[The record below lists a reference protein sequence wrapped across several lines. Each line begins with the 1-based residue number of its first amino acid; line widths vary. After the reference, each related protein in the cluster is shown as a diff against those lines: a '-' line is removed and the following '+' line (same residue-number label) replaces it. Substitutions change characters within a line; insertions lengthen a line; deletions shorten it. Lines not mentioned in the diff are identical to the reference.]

1 MHRTAGSIAE
11 VVTSGLCIG
20 CGLCEAVTGG
30 RVRMTMTP
38 LGGLRPTPADQ
49 FSVVEEAQLLAACPG
64 VIGEPRL
71 DPGDGPPPDPIWG
84 SYKTMRYAWA
94 GHPDVR
100 FRAATGGVLTA
111 LGMHL
116 LARKKVAFILHVG
129 ANPESPMRTRW
140 VHSETPKQV
149 LANTGSRYGPTAP
162 LAGLGAALDRA
173 EPFAIIAKP
182 CDLGAVHRFAAIDPR
197 VDRLCVARL
206 ALVCGGQSRL
216 GKSQDV
222 LDDLNVDEDDVTLF
236 RHRGYGNPGPT
247 RIETR
252 DSRTFEK
259 TYLEMWGDEAGW
271 QLETRCKLCP
281 DALGEAADVAAA
293 DVWPGGSPTGE
304 DEGFNGIIVRTA
316 AGEALVREA
325 VSAGDLVLGDQITP
339 RQFDDLQPHQVRKK
353 HALAARYD
361 GLTEAGYPTIEAPG
375 LRLSELGENLDIS
388 QRSAE
393 TAGTTRRIREGR
405 MKEPLPTLPE
415 IVDPPS
421 TPTVCE

>member
-1 MHRTAGSIAE
+1 MPPPRPRTADSIAE

-38 LGGLRPTPADQ
+38 LGGLRPTPADG
-49 FSVVEEAQLLAACPG
+49 FSPDEETQLLAACPG
-64 VIGEPRL
+64 VVCEPRV
-71 DPGDGPPPDPIWG
+71 DPGDGPAPDPVWG
-84 SYKTMRYAWA
+84 SYTTMRYAWA
-94 GHPDVR
+94 GDPGIR

-111 LGMHL
+111 LGLHL
-116 LARKKVAFILHVG
+116 LTVDKVSFLLHVG
-129 ANPESPMRTRW
+129 PDPARPMHSRW
-140 VHSETPKQV
+140 VLSETPDQV

-182 CDLGAVHRFAAIDPR
+182 CDLGAVHRFAATDPR

-222 LDDLNVDEDDVTLF
+222 LDDLGVGEDELTLF

-247 RIETR
+247 RIETSDGR
-252 DSRTFEK
+252 SFEK
-259 TYLEMWGDEAGW
+259 TYLEMWADEAGW

-293 DVWPGGSPTGE
+293 DVWPGGAPTGD

-316 AGEALVREA
+316 AGEALVRDA
-325 VSAGDLVLGDQITP
+325 VLAGALVLGDPISP
-339 RQFDDLQPHQVRKK
+339 RLFDDLQPHQVRKK
-353 HALAARYD
+353 HALASRFA
-361 GLTEAGYPTIEAPG
+361 GLAGVGFPVIDTPG
-375 LRLSELGENLDIS
+375 LRLDELGGNLDPE
-388 QRSAE
+388 RRTAE
-393 TAGTTRRIREGR
+393 AAGTARRVREGR
-405 MKEPLPTLPE
+405 VAEPMPDVLSGPK
-415 IVDPPS
+415 
-421 TPTVCE
+421 